1 MARIVPGMLLSV
13 GLIVAGGALG
23 CSQQAAPGK
32 GAAKPQAT
40 PGVADL
46 EDTEGAEIRK
56 AMAELPEAERPLA
69 EAQKNCPVGGAAL
82 GSMGMPYKVTVKG
95 RDVYLCCAG
104 CKESIEKDPDKYLA
118 KLDEPA
124 K

>member
-1 MARIVPGMLLSV
+1 MARIVPGMLLSI
-13 GLIVAGGALG
+13 GLIVAASVIG
-23 CSQQAAPGK
+23 CSQQATPGK
-32 GAAKPQAT
+32 GVAKQEAKP
-40 PGVADL
+40 GMADQ
-46 EDTEGAEIRK
+46 EDTEIADIRK

-95 RDVYLCCAG
+95 RDVYLCCEG
-104 CKESIEKDPDKYLA
+104 CKESSEKDPDKYLA
-118 KLDEPA
+118 KLDEQA